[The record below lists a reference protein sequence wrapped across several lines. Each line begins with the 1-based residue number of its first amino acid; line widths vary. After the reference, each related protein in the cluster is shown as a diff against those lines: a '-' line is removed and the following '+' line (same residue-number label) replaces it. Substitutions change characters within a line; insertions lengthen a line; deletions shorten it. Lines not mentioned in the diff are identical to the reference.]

1 MLIFL
6 CFTLCILFWS
16 SFSENPLFSLLN
28 NIKRINYEL
37 YELYDF
43 IFPFLY
49 LCVIPWTLSVLFNTV
64 LHEVLQE
71 SSHTISVLVSF
82 LRIYRPDWL
91 YNLAIQCVEE
101 DSIEIGSNINWMNPS
116 LQNKTFHTQNKVTFL
131 KHDWEVQQR
140 T

>member
-82 LRIYRPDWL
+82 LRIYRPGWL